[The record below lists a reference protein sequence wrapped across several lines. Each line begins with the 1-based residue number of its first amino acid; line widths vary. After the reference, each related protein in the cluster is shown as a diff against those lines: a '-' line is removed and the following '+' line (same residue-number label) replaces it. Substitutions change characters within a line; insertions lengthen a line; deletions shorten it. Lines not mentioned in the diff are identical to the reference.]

1 VIQDQ
6 LKILVVHQRSAAQS
20 DHLRMPRLYGFYPFR
35 ERGCFERAEDGLALT
50 VEDVADRG
58 AGLVFYLVVEIEKTP
73 AQLICKGPADR
84 RFAASHEPHQVDSR
98 RAFELNNHLV
108 LTSRARES
116 DNSSMQPGLLPLFPL
131 QVVLLPGAELPLHIF
146 EDRYKEMMGEV
157 IRDRLEFGVILA
169 NDKGIVNTG
178 CTAMIDKVLREYPD
192 GRMDILA
199 RGRRRF
205 EIVMLNDERPF
216 LRGSVEFFD
225 DEEESPIAP
234 EIRQRAIDG
243 YHEMSKES
251 VDLDMPQLS
260 FRLAQPVSDL
270 GFRQSILISRS
281 EADRIRQLADF
292 FPIHNLRQK
301 RIQHVK
307 DVAPRNGHGRGV
319 SGIE

>member
-1 VIQDQ
+1 
-6 LKILVVHQRSAAQS
+6 
-20 DHLRMPRLYGFYPFR
+20 
-35 ERGCFERAEDGLALT
+35 
-50 VEDVADRG
+50 
-58 AGLVFYLVVEIEKTP
+58 
-73 AQLICKGPADR
+73 
-84 RFAASHEPHQVDSR
+84 
-98 RAFELNNHLV
+98 
-108 LTSRARES
+108 
-116 DNSSMQPGLLPLFPL
+116 MQPGLLPLFPL

-146 EDRYKEMMGEV
+146 EDRYKEMIGEV

-169 NDKGIVNTG
+169 NEKGIVNTG

-192 GRMDILA
+192 GRMDIIA

-205 EIVMLNDERPF
+205 EIVRLNDERTF

-225 DEEESPIAP
+225 DDEDAPIAP
-234 EIRQRAIDG
+234 EVRQRAIDG
-243 YHEMSKES
+243 YNEMSKES

-281 EADRIRQLADF
+281 EADRMRQLADF

>member
-1 VIQDQ
+1 
-6 LKILVVHQRSAAQS
+6 
-20 DHLRMPRLYGFYPFR
+20 
-35 ERGCFERAEDGLALT
+35 
-50 VEDVADRG
+50 
-58 AGLVFYLVVEIEKTP
+58 
-73 AQLICKGPADR
+73 
-84 RFAASHEPHQVDSR
+84 
-98 RAFELNNHLV
+98 
-108 LTSRARES
+108 
-116 DNSSMQPGLLPLFPL
+116 MQPGLLPLFPL

-146 EDRYKEMMGEV
+146 EERYKEMIGEV

-169 NDKGIVNTG
+169 NEKGIVNTG
-178 CTAMIDKVLREYPD
+178 CTALIDKVLREYPD
-192 GRMDILA
+192 GRLDIIA

-205 EIVMLNDERPF
+205 EIMRINDERPF

-225 DEEESPIAP
+225 DEEDTPIVP

-243 YHEMSKES
+243 YNEMSKEAI
-251 VDLDMPQLS
+251 DLDMPQLS
-260 FRLAQPVSDL
+260 FRLAQPVADL

-281 EADRIRQLADF
+281 EADRMRQLADF

>member
-1 VIQDQ
+1 
-6 LKILVVHQRSAAQS
+6 
-20 DHLRMPRLYGFYPFR
+20 
-35 ERGCFERAEDGLALT
+35 
-50 VEDVADRG
+50 
-58 AGLVFYLVVEIEKTP
+58 
-73 AQLICKGPADR
+73 
-84 RFAASHEPHQVDSR
+84 
-98 RAFELNNHLV
+98 
-108 LTSRARES
+108 
-116 DNSSMQPGLLPLFPL
+116 MQPGLLPLFPL

-146 EDRYKEMMGEV
+146 EDRYKEMIGEV

-169 NDKGIVNTG
+169 NEKGIVNTG

-192 GRMDILA
+192 GRIDIIA

-205 EIVMLNDERPF
+205 EIVRLNDERPF

-225 DEEESPIAP
+225 DDEDAPIAP
-234 EIRQRAIDG
+234 EVRQRAIDG
-243 YHEMSKES
+243 YNEMSKES
-251 VDLDMPQLS
+251 VDLDIPQLS

-281 EADRIRQLADF
+281 EADRMRQLADF
-292 FPIHNLRQK
+292 FPVHNLRQK

>member
-1 VIQDQ
+1 
-6 LKILVVHQRSAAQS
+6 
-20 DHLRMPRLYGFYPFR
+20 
-35 ERGCFERAEDGLALT
+35 
-50 VEDVADRG
+50 
-58 AGLVFYLVVEIEKTP
+58 
-73 AQLICKGPADR
+73 
-84 RFAASHEPHQVDSR
+84 
-98 RAFELNNHLV
+98 
-108 LTSRARES
+108 
-116 DNSSMQPGLLPLFPL
+116 MQPGLLPLFPL

-146 EDRYKEMMGEV
+146 EDRYKEMIGEV
-157 IRDRLEFGVILA
+157 IRERMEFGVILA
-169 NDKGIVNTG
+169 NEKGIVNTG

-192 GRMDILA
+192 GRMDVIA

-225 DEEESPIAP
+225 DEEESAVAP

-243 YHEMSKES
+243 FHEVSKDAI
-251 VDLDMPQLS
+251 DLDMPQLS

-292 FPIHNLRQK
+292 FPVHNLRQK

>member
-1 VIQDQ
+1 
-6 LKILVVHQRSAAQS
+6 
-20 DHLRMPRLYGFYPFR
+20 
-35 ERGCFERAEDGLALT
+35 
-50 VEDVADRG
+50 
-58 AGLVFYLVVEIEKTP
+58 
-73 AQLICKGPADR
+73 
-84 RFAASHEPHQVDSR
+84 
-98 RAFELNNHLV
+98 
-108 LTSRARES
+108 
-116 DNSSMQPGLLPLFPL
+116 MQPGLLPLFPL

-146 EDRYKEMMGEV
+146 EDRYKEMIGEV

-192 GRMDILA
+192 GRMDIIA

-205 EIVMLNDERPF
+205 EIVRLNDERAF

-225 DEEESPIAP
+225 DDEEAPIAP
-234 EIRQRAIDG
+234 EVRQRAIDG
-243 YHEMSKES
+243 YNEVSKDAI
-251 VDLDMPQLS
+251 DLDMPQLS
-260 FRLAQPVSDL
+260 FRLAQPVADL

-281 EADRIRQLADF
+281 EADRMRQLADF